1 MSKWFGK
8 VGYQFPAT
16 ETSPGIWESG
26 GVVEHEYYG
35 DIISD
40 RRKRQNFGEINDTL
54 NLADVVSILAD
65 PFAYDNCSRI
75 VYVEIMRT
83 RWKVTEIDPSQRPRL
98 ILTVGGEWYG
108 DTPRSSDEA

>member
-1 MSKWFGK
+1 M
-8 VGYQFPAT
+8 
-16 ETSPGIWESG
+16 
-26 GVVEHEYYG
+26 EHEYYG

-54 NLADVVSILAD
+54 NLADAVSILAD

-75 VYVEIMRT
+75 VYVEIMGT

>member
-1 MSKWFGK
+1 MSKLFGK
-8 VGYQFPAT
+8 VWYQFPAT

-75 VYVEIMRT
+75 VYVEIMGT

>member
-26 GVVEHEYYG
+26 

-54 NLADVVSILAD
+54 NLADAVSILAD

-75 VYVEIMRT
+75 VYVEIMGT

>member
-8 VGYQFPAT
+8 VGYQFPDT

-75 VYVEIMRT
+75 VYVEIMGT

-98 ILTVGGEWYG
+98 ILTVGGEWHG